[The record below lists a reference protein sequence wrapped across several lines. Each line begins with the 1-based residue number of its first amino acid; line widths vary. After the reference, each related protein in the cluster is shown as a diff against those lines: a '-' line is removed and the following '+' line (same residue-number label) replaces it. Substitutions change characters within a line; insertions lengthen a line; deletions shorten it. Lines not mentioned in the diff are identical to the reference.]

1 MQVDINPIAMQSQP
15 LCNKSFFLT
24 AKIVVCKAEPAYLFD
39 LQDPSYIRYV
49 IMIGDII
56 LTTSQSFIVLFPL
69 SRVLTLEKN
78 IFTVWFE
85 DQI

>member
-15 LCNKSFFLT
+15 LFLHLL
-24 AKIVVCKAEPAYLFD
+24 VFD
-39 LQDPSYIRYV
+39 LQDPSYIRHV

-69 SRVLTLEKN
+69 NRVLTLEKN